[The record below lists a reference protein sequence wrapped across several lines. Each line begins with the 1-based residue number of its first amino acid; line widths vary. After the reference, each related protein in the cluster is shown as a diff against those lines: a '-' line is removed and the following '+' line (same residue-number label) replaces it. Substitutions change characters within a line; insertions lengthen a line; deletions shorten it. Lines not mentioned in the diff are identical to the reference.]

1 MVAME
6 VSRNTKNNHSAM
18 ELPLSGTLAEQME
31 GKITDGLN
39 SAFESVIASRN
50 EYYQQNPD
58 KIPGPAAV
66 DALIRSS
73 MTQNA
78 AISGGASLIPG
89 PWGML
94 AVVPE
99 LMLVIRN
106 QIALIYDI
114 AAANGRK
121 EVITKEL
128 LLGVFISAMGGAAG
142 SLLVLHGSKIL
153 VRRASLQVMQ
163 KLVAL
168 LGGRITQQAIKSAV
182 SKWLPGVGAAAM
194 AAWTGY
200 LTRQIGLKA
209 KEIFKHEIVNDP
221 TTLDVEL
228 IPPPP
233 PASSSL
239 ATPSSETSDDSLEFY
254 KLQTL
259 IGLARIDGKIS
270 EQEEAF
276 ISEAIGSD
284 ALTESQRER
293 LISSLAGKPVDLDGI
308 ERIAANPD
316 AAIGLLSSMIGLAI
330 RDDDFHVTERLYI
343 KRVGERIGFSAADV
357 DELIAS
363 SRPNQAQI

>member
-1 MVAME
+1 M
-6 VSRNTKNNHSAM
+6 
-18 ELPLSGTLAEQME
+18 SGTLAEQME